1 MTANPSRTAW
11 NPAAGHRP
19 FQLTAAQAGLT
30 ASNGWGAGAETN
42 VPPLPG
48 HDPGMVPTVESL
60 AAGRVLQQRRTR
72 GAYKGK
78 WLGVMGAALAVVTG
92 MAWAMIL
99 LLWMGGGL

>member
-1 MTANPSRTAW
+1 
-11 NPAAGHRP
+11 
-19 FQLTAAQAGLT
+19 
-30 ASNGWGAGAETN
+30 
-42 VPPLPG
+42 
-48 HDPGMVPTVESL
+48 MVPTVESL